1 MKNKKMR
8 VQAIDGIRGFSL
20 LGILLANLLIFQ
32 YGIWGKDEMEFFT
45 LSPVDSFMNDFL
57 RIFVEESFMPIFTFL
72 FGYSMIMLKESLEEK
87 GLKVKRYFVRR
98 SIFLLVVG
106 GLHATFLWEGDIL
119 TFYGIMGFFLLLF
132 LKRKPTTMLV
142 WGILLSSLLV
152 ILSGIGIFVADGETE
167 LVSPEKLATYIEKT
181 NDIYGTGT
189 YQEIKHHRNNEDPLG
204 EEAYLFLFAALFSP
218 IFTAPMFLFGMYAA
232 KRKLFF
238 QPLKEKKLYQHAAA
252 ILIPVGLGLKTIYQ
266 LFPETS
272 WAELAITIGGP
283 LLAVGYIFG
292 IALLYCQNW
301 SKELR
306 KLFESVG
313 KLSMTNYILQ
323 TIVCT
328 TIFYG
333 YGLGQFAKMGVGFSI
348 LLGLAIFGL
357 QMCISRYYL
366 THFRFGPLEK
376 INRMW
381 TYFSFTAR
389 PKKKKGKKGKACLK
403 SYRKDAI

>member
-1 MKNKKMR
+1 MKNKKSR
-8 VQAIDGIRGFSL
+8 IQAIDGIRGFSL

-45 LSPVDSFMNDFL
+45 LSPMDSFLNEFL

-132 LKRKPTTMLV
+132 LKRKQKTILV

-152 ILSGIGIFVADGETE
+152 LFVGIGAFIDGGQTE
-167 LVSPEKLATYIEKT
+167 LASPEKLAPYIEKT

-189 YQEIKHHRNNEDPLG
+189 YQAIKYHRNHEAPLEEDVYFL
-204 EEAYLFLFAALFSP
+204 LFATLFSP

-238 QPLKEKKLYQHAAA
+238 NPLKEKKLYKYAAA
-252 ILIPVGLGLKTIYQ
+252 ILVPVGLALKTIYQ
-266 LFPETS
+266 FFPETS
-272 WAELAITIGGP
+272 WAELAITLGGP
-283 LLAVGYIFG
+283 LLAGGYIFSM
-292 IALLYCQNW
+292 ALLYCQSW
-301 SKELR
+301 SGELR
-306 KLFESVG
+306 KLLESVG
-313 KLSMTNYILQ
+313 KLSLTNYLLH

-333 YGLGQFAKMGVGFSI
+333 YGLGQFSKMGIGFSI

-357 QMCISRYYL
+357 QMFISHYYL
-366 THFRFGPLEK
+366 IYFRSGPLEL

-381 TYFSFTAR
+381 TYFSWTGR
-389 PKKKKGKKGKACLK
+389 LKKRKKQPKA
-403 SYRKDAI
+403 A